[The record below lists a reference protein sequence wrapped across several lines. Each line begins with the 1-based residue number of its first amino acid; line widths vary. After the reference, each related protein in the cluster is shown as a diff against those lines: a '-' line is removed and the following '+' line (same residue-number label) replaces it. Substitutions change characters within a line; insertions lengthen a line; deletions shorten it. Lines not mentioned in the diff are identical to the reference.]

1 MIFQLLFTCL
11 HFLLLQLGGL
21 LRHCLDFRIPFLFF
35 ALLSFIRG
43 LHLCDPFELK
53 LSALVDYLFEFRVI
67 LLLGKLIL
75 LVDLLP
81 YLLNFIMH
89 FLLVFCHLVLIEE
102 EGRRFGL
109 DIEIVADVI

>member
-1 MIFQLLFTCL
+1 MELYFVIKFPFQI
-11 HFLLLQLGGL
+11 GME
-21 LRHCLDFRIPFLFF
+21 F

-43 LHLCDPFELK
+43 LHLCDPFEFK